1 MNKVG
6 MIRCSVCYNCSI
18 AEKDQRKPQ
27 ACVKDGQCGPA
38 PRQPLENQCLSAF
51 AYISAKKHNGMINA
65 SGIHFV
71 EEGVNHDSFLL
82 VKIILCSSDI

>member
-1 MNKVG
+1 M
-6 MIRCSVCYNCSI
+6 
-18 AEKDQRKPQ
+18 
-27 ACVKDGQCGPA
+27 
-38 PRQPLENQCLSAF
+38 
-51 AYISAKKHNGMINA
+51 NA